1 MVVLPGARTKPRGRV
16 RQSGE
21 GGGTNGRGGRGCSGG
36 EGKEGATD
44 NSWWSEDVNVVGIG
58 QDKPI
63 HTHQLLKPAEEGVQA
78 KGKELGAKWAALTNT
93 APRGNDGGE
102 GVIHAEEKVSG
113 R

>member
-1 MVVLPGARTKPRGRV
+1 MAYLVGGGYEGQIIGYKL
-16 RQSGE
+16 SGE
-21 GGGTNGRGGRGCSGG
+21 
-36 EGKEGATD
+36 
-44 NSWWSEDVNVVGIG
+44 
-58 QDKPI
+58 
-63 HTHQLLKPAEEGVQA
+63 LLKPAEEGVQA

>member
-21 GGGTNGRGGRGCSGG
+21 GGGTNGGRGRGRSGG
-36 EGKEGATD
+36 EGKEGTTD